1 MEMYFPQQEY
11 EDRWKRA
18 YEEIERRGYAAAV
31 VWGRS
36 GGTYERCG
44 DVLYLTNFY
53 STHSGHEQDT
63 ALWSARSFAA
73 VILADDE
80 QPELHS
86 DEADSPLDLLA
97 TDRLDWHMDVIAG
110 VAAALKARGLRGKV
124 AMVGTD
130 FLPVKYARQ
139 LEALVPEIEWC
150 PEDDLIERVR
160 RIKSPRE
167 LDCYREAGELAS
179 AGMDLLCEGL
189 LAGKTEAEAASI
201 SAAEIMRRGGS
212 FDRYPLSHGDRMQY
226 FQRNP
231 LIGYSTDP
239 CEPGDLFRAAFYGP
253 IWQGYWLD
261 PCRSSVV
268 GGRPSEAQRALVE
281 DNARIVEHTIGLI
294 EPGVSVRETAIAAE
308 RLTNELSG
316 GALDQGGQMWPIAGH
331 GVGLFWERPWIGSK
345 LVDDEEVYEEGMVLG
360 IEGFLT
366 HEGVGSTSFE
376 QNLIVVAGG
385 TELLT
390 TTPMLFW

>member
-1 MEMYFPQQEY
+1 MKMYFPQDEY
-11 EDRWKRA
+11 EARWARA
-18 YEEIERRGYAAAV
+18 YEQLAEQGYEAAV

-36 GGTYERCG
+36 GGTYERCN
-44 DVLYLTNFY
+44 DILYLTNFY
-53 STHSGHEQDT
+53 STHSGQEQDT
-63 ALWSARSFAA
+63 VLWSARSFAA
-73 VILADDE
+73 VILAGGE
-80 QPELHS
+80 KPELHT
-86 DEADSPLDLLA
+86 DEADSPMDLLA
-97 TDRLDWHMDVIAG
+97 TDRIDWHMDVIEG
-110 VAAALKARGLRGKV
+110 VAKALRARGLSGDV
-124 AMVGTD
+124 AMVGSD

-139 LEALVPEIEWC
+139 LEELVPEIEWHT
-150 PEDDLIERVR
+150 EDEMIERVR

-167 LDCYREAGELAS
+167 LDCYREAGEIAT
-179 AGMDLLCEGL
+179 AGMDLLCEAL
-189 LAGKTEAEAASI
+189 LAGKTEAEAAAI

-239 CEPGDLFRAAFYGP
+239 CEEGDLFRAALYGP

-268 GGRPSEAQRALVE
+268 GARPDASQKSLVE
-281 DNARIVEHTIGLI
+281 DNAQIVEHTIGLI
-294 EPGVSVRETAIAAE
+294 EPGASVRETALSAE
-308 RLTNELSG
+308 RLTKELSG
-316 GALDQGGQMWPIAGH
+316 GAMDQGGQMWPIAGH
-331 GVGLFWERPWIGSK
+331 GIGMFWERPWIGSQ
-345 LVDDEEVYEEGMVLG
+345 LVDDEEVFEENMVLG
-360 IEGFLT
+360 IEGFLA

-376 QNLIVVAGG
+376 QNVIVVPGG